1 MSNDEARM
9 KLSANLVPFATLC
22 CAGINNPYY
31 VISRARSAEN
41 TDEFVRIYR
50 SPGMVNNTK
59 PIWNPCKIKVSQLC
73 NGDLTLP
80 IMIEVYSEVEN
91 GNDQYYGGA
100 KTSLS
105 QI

>member
-1 MSNDEARM
+1 M

-31 VISRARSAEN
+31 IISRARSSES

-50 SPGMVNNTK
+50 SPSMVNNTR
-59 PIWNPCKIKVSQLC
+59 PIWNPSKLKVSQIC

-80 IMIEVYSEVEN
+80 VKIEVYSEVEN
-91 GNDQYYGGA
+91 GNDQCYGEA
-100 KTSLS
+100 KTNLA
-105 QI
+105 